1 MSYQEQLRN
10 ATKRRELL
18 LKIREADDKTA
29 FFKEVNENQDF
40 YLSLLQDEDAKVRRL
55 VAQLLAQTK
64 NQAFLAPLFELY
76 CNEKQQMICAGLLK
90 ALSQYDLSSYLDILN
105 DREQVLMIKGDKH
118 SLEELK
124 VMRQVLKPYRT
135 LPMHTFVGLKKEVPM
150 VLAIP
155 NGHQEALADELA
167 WLDTKITTLG
177 VMVKT
182 KDIASL
188 MENHLF
194 TAIYFSFCKLSDM
207 SIETLTAPSFAT
219 KLVKFLDSCHQE
231 NFAYRIRLNLEDE
244 MMAKKV
250 ADGLEK
256 ASQNR
261 MQNYPHDY
269 EVEIRIRENKKGE
282 GIVYLRLMTI
292 KDERFSYRK
301 SVSSSSIAGHTA
313 ALIAHYL
320 QDYVQA
326 DGQVLDP
333 LCNDGTL
340 LIERCYAAHPHFVM
354 GLDMQASLM
363 NMAKAN
369 AKEAGA
375 DIRFVQRDIKTFTHQ
390 RRFDEMLTVLPTIV
404 KQEDQDSIEKLY
416 GRILDQVPKLVLDGG
431 ILALYTSETKLLT
444 DLANRR
450 RKSLVK
456 KAMIPMIGKKY
467 LYIFE
472 VHEI

>member
-1 MSYQEQLRN
+1 MSYQEQLMDT
-10 ATKRRELL
+10 TKRRELL

-29 FFKEVNENQDF
+29 FFKEVNENQTF
-40 YLSLLQDEDAKVRRL
+40 FLSILKDEDAKVRRL
-55 VAQLLAQTK
+55 MAQLLAETK
-64 NQAFLAPLFELY
+64 NQYFLAPLFDLY
-76 CNEKQQMICAGLLK
+76 CHETQRMIGASLLK
-90 ALSQYDLSSYLDILN
+90 ALSQYDLSSYLEQLN
-105 DREQVLMIKGDKH
+105 DREQVLMTMSDKH
-118 SLEELK
+118 AREELK

-135 LPMHTFVGLKKEVPM
+135 LPVHTFVGLKQAVPM
-150 VLAIP
+150 VLTIP

-167 WLDTKITTLG
+167 WLDTKITSLG

-207 SIETLTAPSFAT
+207 TLASLTAPSFAT
-219 KLVKFLDSCHQE
+219 KIVKFLDSCHQG
-231 NFAYRIRLNLEDE
+231 NFAYRVRLNLADE
-244 MMAKKV
+244 TMAKKA

-261 MQNYPHDY
+261 LQNYPQDY
-269 EVEIRIRENKKGE
+269 EIEIRIRENKKGE

-301 SVSSSSIAGHTA
+301 NVSSSSIAGHTA

-320 QDYVQA
+320 QDFVRA

-333 LCNDGTL
+333 MCNDGTL

-354 GLDMQASLM
+354 GLDIQTSLM

-375 DIRFVQRDIKTFTHQ
+375 DIHFVQRDTKTFSHQ

-404 KQEDQDSIEKLY
+404 NQTDEDRIKKLY
-416 GRILDQVPKLVLDGG
+416 MRILDQAPKLVIDGG

-444 DLANRR
+444 NLVNRR

-472 VHEI
+472 VHE